1 MSAERGPPHRS
12 ERRLNPTS
20 MNSPT
25 RIVEKPSVS
34 QRIAQLAQ
42 MRAVHA
48 AFSRFSVRENEL
60 RRMQVEVARIPAP
73 PFGEAARAEWLR
85 EKFIAIGLQDIEV
98 DEVGNV
104 IGVLPGRDPQAP
116 AVAITAHL
124 DTVFPADTDIEIHED
139 RDRIYGPG
147 VSDNAAGL
155 TAMLAVAGAV
165 RDMQISTEGDL
176 IFIGNVGEEG
186 EGDLRGM
193 RHIFESRWG
202 TRIGSTI
209 VIDGSGNDAIIGQA
223 LGSRRFEVIVRG
235 PGGHSWSDF
244 GQPNPIVAV
253 ARIVSRFS
261 QTPLPSSP
269 KTTFN
274 FGVIGGGTSVNSI
287 PEMAQVSIDLRSASA
302 EELQRLED
310 ELRGVI
316 QTEIPSRGR
325 DGAPAKLTCELKK
338 IGNRPAGELAE
349 HSHILEVMRAVDAHL
364 GIPSQLRRAS
374 TDANIPISMGR
385 EAVTL
390 GAGGIGGGA
399 HTLREWFDPTG
410 RSLALKRILLA
421 VLALAEV
428 ES

>member
-1 MSAERGPPHRS
+1 MSSTARIAEK
-12 ERRLNPTS
+12 E
-20 MNSPT
+20 
-25 RIVEKPSVS
+25 SVA
-34 QRIAQLAQ
+34 QRIAQIAS
-42 MRAVHA
+42 MRAVHS
-48 AFSRFSVRENEL
+48 AFSRFLVRENEL
-60 RRMQVEVARIPAP
+60 RRLQVEVARIPAP
-73 PFGEAARAEWLR
+73 PFGEAARSEWLR
-85 EKFIAIGLQDIEV
+85 EKFLALGLCDVDV

-104 IGVLPGRDPQAP
+104 IGMIPGSDPSSP
-116 AVAITAHL
+116 AVAVTAHL

-155 TAMLAVAGAV
+155 IAMLAVAGGLREA
-165 RDMQISTEGDL
+165 QIRCDADL

-193 RHIFESRWG
+193 RHIFETSRWG
-202 TRIGSTI
+202 QRIGSTI

-223 LGSRRFEVIVRG
+223 LGSRRFEVVVRG

-253 ARIVSRFS
+253 SRIVSRFS

-274 FGVIGGGTSVNSI
+274 FGVISGGTSVNSI
-287 PEMAQVSIDLRSASA
+287 PEIAQVSIDLRSAST

-316 QTEIPSRGR
+316 QTEIPAWGR
-325 DGAPAKLTCELKK
+325 DGSASKLTCELKK
-338 IGNRPAGELAE
+338 IGDRPAGELREDA
-349 HSHILEVMRAVDAHL
+349 HILEVMRAVDAHL

-390 GAGGIGGGA
+390 GAGGSGGGA
-399 HTLREWFDPTG
+399 HTLREWFDPSG

-421 VLALAEV
+421 VLALA
-428 ES
+428 SPD

>member
-1 MSAERGPPHRS
+1 
-12 ERRLNPTS
+12 
-20 MNSPT
+20 MNSST
-25 RIVEKPSVS
+25 RIADKATVP
-34 QRIAQLAQ
+34 QRISQLAA
-42 MRAVHA
+42 MRPVHA
-48 AFSRFSVRENEL
+48 AFARFLVRENEL

-73 PFGEAARAEWLR
+73 PFGEEVRAEWLR
-85 EKFIAIGLQDIEV
+85 EKFLAIGLTNIEV

-104 IGVLPGRDPQAP
+104 IGVVPGLDREAP
-116 AVAITAHL
+116 AVVVSAHL
-124 DTVFPADTDIEIHED
+124 DTVFPAGTEIQIHED

-155 TAMLAVAGAV
+155 TAMLAVAGALS
-165 RDMQISTEGDL
+165 DPQMQCEADV

-186 EGDLRGM
+186 EGDLRGI
-193 RHIFESRWG
+193 RHIFENCQWSP
-202 TRIGSTI
+202 RIGSTI

-223 LGSRRFEVIVRG
+223 LGSRRFEVVVRG

-274 FGVIGGGTSVNSI
+274 FGVISGGTSVNSI
-287 PEMAQVSIDLRSASA
+287 PETAQVSIDLRSASA
-302 EELQRLED
+302 DELQRLED

-316 QTEIPSRGR
+316 QTEIPARGR
-325 DGAPAKLTCELKK
+325 DGSAAKLSCELRK
-338 IGNRPAGELAE
+338 IGDRPAGELPENA
-349 HSHILEVMRAVDAHL
+349 HILEVMRAVDAHL
-364 GIPSQLRRAS
+364 SISSQLRRAS

-390 GAGGIGGGA
+390 GAGGTGGGA
-399 HTLREWFDPTG
+399 HTLREWFDPAG

-421 VLALAEV
+421 VLALAGL
-428 ES
+428 ESLPSS

>member
-1 MSAERGPPHRS
+1 M
-12 ERRLNPTS
+12 
-20 MNSPT
+20 
-25 RIVEKPSVS
+25 
-34 QRIAQLAQ
+34 
-42 MRAVHA
+42 
-48 AFSRFSVRENEL
+48 RENEL
-60 RRMQVEVARIPAP
+60 RRMQIEVARIPAP

-85 EKFIAIGLQDIEV
+85 EKFIAIGLQDIDV

-104 IGVLPGRDPQAP
+104 IGILPGRDPQAP
-116 AVAITAHL
+116 AVAVSAHL

-155 TAMLAVAGAV
+155 TAMLAVASAV
-165 RDMQISTEGDL
+165 REMQISSEGDF

-193 RHIFESRWG
+193 RHIFEEPRWSR
-202 TRIGSTI
+202 RIGGTI

-274 FGVIGGGTSVNSI
+274 FGVISGGTSVNSI
-287 PEMAQVSIDLRSASA
+287 PEMAQVSVDLRSASG
-302 EELQRLED
+302 EELQRLEE

-316 QTEIPSRGR
+316 QTEIPARAR

-338 IGNRPAGELAE
+338 IGDRPAGDLPDN
-349 HSHILEVMRAVDAHL
+349 SHILEVMRAVDAHL

-385 EAVTL
+385 EAVTV
-390 GAGGIGGGA
+390 GAGGMGGGA

-421 VLALAEV
+421 VLALADV